1 MESIDLVITTLVSFD
16 TNNNRIGMFG
26 GYFDRSFA
34 FLKHKKRWLRPKLI
48 GLAFACQKVE
58 KIETNPW
65 DIRLYSVIS
74 DPD

>member
-1 MESIDLVITTLVSFD
+1 M
-16 TNNNRIGMFG
+16 G
-26 GYFDRSFA
+26 GGFFDRSFA

-48 GLAFACQKVE
+48 GLAFACQKVD

-74 DPD
+74 DAD